1 MSVPTDISFMDFLLE
16 RDDNILSL
24 DKDSVSKSDQKDVE
38 GMDAESWPTNAD
50 EFLDS
55 ILKFEDHPFEILEN
69 GELLSGACTVETDVP
84 APASSCS
91 DSGVSSDQ
99 QLSPVLDEVEED
111 DRGDFLSSLSSG
123 SESSPLEASHVYSDQ
138 EGSVQE
144 DVEVDPSV
152 FSILDTNCF
161 GEVKVEDN
169 QAIISMNVLPASQQ
183 TETVTQNLQNSHH
196 MTTSTPLRQ
205 LIHLTPVSGNP
216 RSILLPVSLKD
227 VKDIRTIKIINASR
241 QNVTRKQQSV
251 TGMRITTGNRATLQT
266 SPVLVK
272 SSGEQEDFITT
283 SSSNGSVSEE
293 MGDDSDS
300 QYPRLQL
307 TSEEKRLLQKEGVRL
322 PSHYPLTKHEERELK
337 RIRRKIRN
345 KISAQD
351 SRKRKKEYI
360 DGLEERVKQC
370 TEENI
375 HLVKRIKAL
384 QTQNQTLV
392 TQLKKLQSVLA
403 RGTAKTAQ
411 PATCLMVLLL
421 SMALVMA
428 PNLRLN
434 QSSPSGSDS
443 QKDKDLSQSENKVAP
458 LAGRSRNLLEFP
470 KKGLSEDGSL
480 NSADQDD
487 EAKFIADM
495 AELLQFNNPVV
506 GDHDYEVPP
515 IKRFRTDERPE
526 DIKPSL
532 LSAGKDYI
540 VPPPDE
546 IWPPPAPGD
555 NHITN
560 MIEKALGEEMKVN
573 ISDAGG
579 MRTVVLQV
587 PKEQ

>member
-1 MSVPTDISFMDFLLE
+1 MSVPTDISLMDFLLE
-16 RDDNILSL
+16 REDNVLSL
-24 DKDSVSKSDQKDVE
+24 DKDS
-38 GMDAESWPTNAD
+38 AESWPTNTD

-55 ILKFEDHPFEILEN
+55 ILKFENHPFEILED

-111 DRGDFLSSLSSG
+111 DRGDFPSSLSSG
-123 SESSPLEASHVYSDQ
+123 SESSPLETSHVYSDQ
-138 EGSVQE
+138 ESSVQE

-152 FSILDTNCF
+152 FSILDTSCF

-183 TETVTQNLQNSHH
+183 TETVTRNLQNSHV
-196 MTTSTPLRQ
+196 TTSTPLRQ

-241 QNVTRKQQSV
+241 QNVTRKQQTV
-251 TGMRITTGNRATLQT
+251 TGMRITTGNKATLQT
-266 SPVLVK
+266 NPFLVK
-272 SSGEQEDFITT
+272 SSSEQEDFVTT

-300 QYPRLQL
+300 HYPRLQL

-392 TQLKKLQSVLA
+392 TQMKKLQTVLA
-403 RGTAKTAQ
+403 RGTGKAAQ

-434 QSSPSGSDS
+434 QSSPSSSDS

-470 KKGLSEDGSL
+470 KKGLSEDGSM

-495 AELLQFNNPVV
+495 AELLQFNNPVA

-573 ISDAGG
+573 ITDAGG

>member
-1 MSVPTDISFMDFLLE
+1 MSVPTDLSLMDFLFE
-16 RDDNILSL
+16 REDPILSL
-24 DKDSVSKSDQKDVE
+24 TDKDNIIGKSEQKDDVMAVE
-38 GMDAESWPTNAD
+38 GWPTNPD

-55 ILKFEDHPFEILEN
+55 ILKYEDHHPFEILDD
-69 GELLSGACTVETDVP
+69 SGLMTAEP
-84 APASSCS
+84 HNISAPGSSCS

-99 QLSPVLDEVEED
+99 QLSPMLHDVED
-111 DRGDFLSSLSSG
+111 DDKIDLLSSLSSNDD
-123 SESSPLEASHVYSDQ
+123 SPMTSTQVHSDQ
-138 EGSVQE
+138 EGSIQDDIE
-144 DVEVDPSV
+144 IDSSV
-152 FSILDTNCF
+152 FNIIDTSSL

-169 QAIISMNVLPASQQ
+169 QAIISMNVLSSTQ
-183 TETVTQNLQNSHH
+183 TTDILAQSFQNAVT
-196 MTTSTPLRQ
+196 PVRQ
-205 LIHLTPVSGNP
+205 LIRVTPVSGNP

-227 VKDIRTIKIINASR
+227 VKDIKTIKIINASSA
-241 QNVTRKQQSV
+241 VRKQQ
-251 TGMRITTGNRATLQT
+251 TTASSIRRATTLQT
-266 SPVLVK
+266 KPILVK
-272 SSGEQEDFITT
+272 SSVPQDDLISI
-283 SSSNGSVSEE
+283 SSSKSSVSEE
-293 MGDDSDS
+293 TGDESDS

-384 QTQNQTLV
+384 QTQNQSLSS
-392 TQLKKLQSVLA
+392 QLKKLQVVLA

-434 QSSPSGSDS
+434 QQNSSPSSESS
-443 QKDKDLSQSENKVAP
+443 QKEQQSESKMTP
-458 LAGRSRNLLEFP
+458 LSGRTTRSLLELP
-470 KKGLSEDGSL
+470 KSKISEEVGVIGDVESKE
-480 NSADQDD
+480 D
-487 EAKFIADM
+487 EAKFLSDM
-495 AELLQFNNPVV
+495 AELLQLSNPLL
-506 GDHDYEVPP
+506 GDHDYDPP
-515 IKRFRTDERPE
+515 PLKRSRVGDGTD
-526 DIKPSL
+526 DVKPSL
-532 LSAGKDYI
+532 LSAGKDYMA
-540 VPPPDE
+540 PPPDE
-546 IWPPPAPGD
+546 IWPPPSPGD
-555 NHITN
+555 KTIGRA
-560 MIEKALGEEMKVN
+560 MEKMLGEEMKVN

-579 MRTVVLQV
+579 TRTVVLQV

>member
-1 MSVPTDISFMDFLLE
+1 MSVPTDISLVDFLLE
-16 RDDNILSL
+16 KDDNILSL
-24 DKDSVSKSDQKDVE
+24 DKDS
-38 GMDAESWPTNAD
+38 AESWPTNAD

-55 ILKFEDHPFEILEN
+55 ILKFENHPFEILED
-69 GELLSGACTVETDVP
+69 GELLSGACTAETDVP

-123 SESSPLEASHVYSDQ
+123 SESSPLETSHVYSDQ
-138 EGSVQE
+138 ESSVQE

-152 FSILDTNCF
+152 FSILDTSCF

-183 TETVTQNLQNSHH
+183 TETVTQNFQSSHH

-241 QNVTRKQQSV
+241 QNITRKQQSI
-251 TGMRITTGNRATLQT
+251 TGMRITAGNRATLQT
-266 SPVLVK
+266 NPVLVK
-272 SSGEQEDFITT
+272 SSEQEDFITT

-434 QSSPSGSDS
+434 QSSPSSSDS
-443 QKDKDLSQSENKVAP
+443 QNDKDLSQSENKVAP

-470 KKGLSEDGSL
+470 KKGLSEDGSM

-506 GDHDYEVPP
+506 DDHDYEVPP
-515 IKRFRTDERPE
+515 LKRFRTDERPE

-555 NHITN
+555 NRITN